1 MDERYVF
8 IVSAFWLRFLLH
20 GLGCEDAWTA

>member
-1 MDERYVF
+1 MSEMQVF

-20 GLGCEDAWTA
+20 GMGIEDAWTA